1 MRFRKDNL
9 LFFQSLPK
17 FALAT
22 DGFEILSD
30 TRAFKVKL
38 LELIRSA
45 TKRIYLSMLYL
56 ENDAAGQEVLHAIYQ
71 AKQAN
76 PSLDIR
82 IFVDFHRAQRG
93 LIGKTKDAGNAQF
106 YRQCQQQYQHPINI
120 YGVPVKSKEVLGV
133 LHLKG
138 FIFDDTVLFS
148 GASINDIYLHQQDR
162 YRYDRYH
169 VIQHQPLADSMIK
182 FLHQVFISSKAVQS
196 LTQDAIPS
204 IKQLKKQVLQLK
216 RHLNVAE
223 YKVEKPLPVAHNGV
237 AITPLAGLG
246 FRHNILNKTIRFMI
260 RSSQEKLVMLTPY
273 FNLPPTLNREIRKLL
288 KKGRTVTIVIGDKT
302 ANDFFIPPDKPFT
315 TIGGLPYVYESNLRR
330 FVQTNQKFV
339 NSGLLNIHL
348 WSHENNSFHLKGI
361 NSDDKMHLLTGNNLN
376 PRAWRLDLENGL
388 LIQDQ
393 QKNLMQPFA
402 EELRTIM
409 VHTKRINNFKEIESI
424 NDYPVAVRKLLK
436 TIKRTKIDSV
446 IKNII

>member
-1 MRFRKDNL
+1 MRFKQDNI
-9 LFFQSLPK
+9 LFFQSLKK

-22 DGFEILSD
+22 DGLEIL
-30 TRAFKVKL
+30 TNTQAFKTRL
-38 LELIRSA
+38 FELIQAASQ
-45 TKRIYLSMLYL
+45 RIYLSMLYL
-56 ENDAAGQEVLHAIYQ
+56 EDDEAGREVLHALYQ
-71 AKQAN
+71 AKQQN
-76 PSLDIR
+76 PALDVK

-93 LIGKTKDAGNAQF
+93 LIGEAPGSGNAKL
-106 YRQCQQQYQHPINI
+106 YRECQQQYQHPIDI
-120 YGVPVKSKEVLGV
+120 YGVPVKSKEVMGV

-148 GASINDIYLHQQDR
+148 GASINDIYLHQLER

-169 VIQHQPLADSMIK
+169 VIHHQPLAQSMVD
-182 FLHQVFISSKAVQS
+182 FLEHNFITSTAVQKLTNSEVTPAKKMKKAV
-196 LTQDAIPS
+196 
-204 IKQLKKQVLQLK
+204 VQLK
-216 RHLNVAE
+216 RQLSNAQYHID
-223 YKVEKPLPVAHNGV
+223 KPLPVAHNGV

-246 FRHNILNKTIRFMI
+246 SRRNILNKTIQFMI

-273 FNLPPTLNREIRKLL
+273 FNLPPVLNKEIRKLL
-288 KKGRTVTIVIGDKT
+288 KKGRTVTMVIGDKT

-315 TIGGLPYVYESNLRR
+315 TIGGLPYVYETNLRR
-330 FVQTNQKFV
+330 FLQKNQKFV
-339 NSGLLNIHL
+339 NSGLLNVHL

-393 QKNLMQPFA
+393 QKNLLKPFA
-402 EELRTIM
+402 DELTTIM
-409 VHTKRINNFKEIESI
+409 THTQRVEHFKQIESI
-424 NDYPVAVRKLLK
+424 KDYPPPVRKLLRKLK
-436 TIKRTKIDSV
+436 TTKIDSI